1 MALNILSQCFCPQN
15 YRQPIGHKSLCS
27 SVILHN
33 HRQHYHLQGFILLCW
48 NVGWFSPEVPSF
60 LCTKGSLFT
69 AGSPSAPVPIPV
81 RLPVPRPPTR
91 KNEAA
96 RSLIITHVLDFNYI
110 KDISYLKRSL
120 LIILQCL
127 FNFVENPNY

>member
-1 MALNILSQCFCPQN
+1 M
-15 YRQPIGHKSLCS
+15 S
-27 SVILHN
+27 SVTLHN

-69 AGSPSAPVPIPV
+69 AGSPRAPVPIPV

-91 KNEAA
+91 KNKG
-96 RSLIITHVLDFNYI
+96 SQKCHPY
-110 KDISYLKRSL
+110 SQS
-120 LIILQCL
+120 
-127 FNFVENPNY
+127 